1 MTLAL
6 SKVSKAL
13 YMCMYLATQF
23 YEATLYPKQVT
34 HKTETVQWFSSD
46 SCLPRNIP
54 TWCFGEKQHA
64 PLVAAHGCSI
74 TNGRKRLGFQ
84 IFFLLPLPDKWYNL

>member
-13 YMCMYLATQF
+13 YTCMYLATQF
-23 YEATLYPKQVT
+23 YEATLYPKEVT
-34 HKTETVQWFSSD
+34 HKSETVQWFSSD

-64 PLVAAHGCSI
+64 ASVAAHGCSI
-74 TNGRKRLGFQ
+74 TNGRETLSFQ
-84 IFFLLPLPDKWYNL
+84 IFFFSLLPDK